1 MSKLNIESSGNYE
14 KKVELIKAL
23 RHQGFTLGQIASY
36 YGISKKAVTYVL
48 AGELFNV
55 PKNK

>member
-36 YGISKKAVTYVL
+36 YGISKNAVSYVL

>member
-1 MSKLNIESSGNYE
+1 MSKLNIDSSGNYE
-14 KKVELIKAL
+14 KKVDLIKAL

-36 YGISKKAVTYVL
+36 YGISKNAVSYVL
-48 AGELFNV
+48 GGELLNA

>member
-23 RHQGFTLGQIASY
+23 RHQGFSLGQIASY
-36 YGISKKAVTYVL
+36 YGISKNAVTYVL
-48 AGELFNV
+48 TGELFNV